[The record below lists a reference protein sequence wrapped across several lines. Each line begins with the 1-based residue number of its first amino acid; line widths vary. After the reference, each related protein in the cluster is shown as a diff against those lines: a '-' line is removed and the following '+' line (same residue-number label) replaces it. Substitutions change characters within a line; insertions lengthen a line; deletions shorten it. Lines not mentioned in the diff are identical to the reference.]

1 MATRSAG
8 RPQGRIQAFKAAVVE
23 AVRSI
28 FPSMGAADWRSA
40 IRGEAAPRPN
50 PRMRVHS
57 NSFWYHIRPRA
68 LAPEA
73 TAWYYTF
80 GLGWMSFFFF
90 VVESI
95 SGAILMVYYTPSTQQ
110 AYLDMQ
116 RIISDVPMGNLLR
129 NIHRLGAHVMV
140 AVVFLHMMRTYFTA
154 SYKAPRQF
162 IWVSGMVLLLLT
174 LVLSFSGYLLPWDQL
189 AYWAVTI
196 GSSMAEAAPIV
207 GSALNLLVRGGVD
220 IGQGA
225 LLRFYLL
232 HVFAL
237 PMITLIFISVHY
249 YASRKQE
256 ISPIHELF
264 PPDHPRGWG
273 KPSRRKVPFLPDQ
286 VFFET
291 AVVVLLTFA
300 FIAINYFF
308 WNAHLESHANP
319 TQTPQHTK
327 APWYFLWLQG
337 GLKFGDKLW
346 FGLAW
351 PAVIFGGLFLLP
363 YLDRN
368 PSRQFR
374 HRKVALAGGALAL
387 VYLGYMSYA
396 GLPEYGIQQT
406 GSQELMTEFVPVE
419 GEGILDEKNWA
430 ALPNEPTT
438 FQVQLERDGSV
449 DEARVIVN
457 GAEPVD
463 LEEANFLTPETREL
477 FEEFEEHVVFWAQ
490 QDPRFLEPTAE
501 LIIEPWVYAFRENE
515 NGEQVPVTNPDTG
528 QQELLVKRAS
538 VDLTFLSTEVNPNNG
553 TIQVLEDEGKALTS
567 RSVQTDFLH
576 RDSHETPMEDVATE
590 ERQAAR

>member
-1 MATRSAG
+1 
-8 RPQGRIQAFKAAVVE
+8 VVE

-28 FPSMGAADWRSA
+28 FPSMGAGEWRSVV
-40 IRGEAAPRPN
+40 RGEAAPRPN

-207 GSALNLLVRGGVD
+207 GNALNLLVRGGVD

-237 PMITLIFISVHY
+237 PMITIIFISIHY

-406 GSQELMTEFVPVE
+406 GSQELLTEYVPVE
-419 GEGILDEKNWA
+419 GEGIIDHTDWS
-430 ALPNEPTT
+430 ALPDVPTT
-438 FQVQLERDGSV
+438 FQVQIDEDGAL

-463 LEEANFLTPETREL
+463 LEEADFLTPETRHL
-477 FEEFEEHVVFWAQ
+477 FEEFQADVLSWTRR
-490 QDPRFLEPTAE
+490 DPRFLQPTAE
-501 LIIEPWVYAFRENE
+501 LVIEPWVYAFQENE
-515 NGEQVPVTNPDTG
+515 NGEQVPVMNPQTG
-528 QQELLVKRAS
+528 QQELLIKRAS

-553 TIQVLEDEGKALTS
+553 TIQVLEDEGEPLTS

-576 RDSHETPMEDVATE
+576 RDAHETPMEDVATE
-590 ERQAAR
+590 ERQATR